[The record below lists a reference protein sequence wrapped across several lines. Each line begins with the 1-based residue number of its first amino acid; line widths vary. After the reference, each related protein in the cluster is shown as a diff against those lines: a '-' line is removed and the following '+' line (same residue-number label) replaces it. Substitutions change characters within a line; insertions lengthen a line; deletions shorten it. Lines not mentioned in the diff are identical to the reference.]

1 VWSRVEFPDLNGW
14 IEILC
19 LAVIFYYLFFFLK
32 GTRGAP
38 VLTGLVLLFIG
49 IIVLTRLI
57 HLNALNWLLGR
68 FSVYLAIAVLII
80 FQPEIRRALAKL
92 GKQSAFGGFGNALS
106 NETMVDQIV
115 QAAGYLALRK
125 IGALIAIEQAI
136 GTRPVQETGIK
147 LDSAVTPELLAN
159 VFSPH
164 APLHDGGVIIAG
176 NRIVA
181 ARCMFPLSEQDEF
194 SKALGT
200 RHRAAMGLSD
210 ETDAVVVVV
219 SEETGLI
226 SVSHEGRLIQ
236 NLDDD
241 HLRHFLA
248 GRLLRARKADYRW
261 ERLQR
266 QARQVLRWV
275 RQRLLLGDCSKQG
288 G

>member
-32 GTRGAP
+32 GTRGTP

-49 IIVLTRLI
+49 IIMLTRLI
-57 HLNALNWLLGR
+57 HLDALNWLLGR
-68 FSVYLAIAVLII
+68 FSVYLVIAVLII
-80 FQPEIRRALAKL
+80 FQPEIRRALAEL
-92 GKQSAFGGFGNALS
+92 GKQHLFGNVLS

-115 QAAGYLALRK
+115 EATTYLARRK

-136 GTRPVQETGIK
+136 GTRPFQETGIE
-147 LDSAVTPELLAN
+147 LDSAVTSELLAN
-159 VFSPH
+159 VFSPN

-181 ARCMFPLSEQDEF
+181 ARCMFPLSERDEF
-194 SKALGT
+194 SKSLGT
-200 RHRAAMGLSD
+200 RHRAAVGLSY

-219 SEETGLI
+219 SEETGMI
-226 SVSHEGRLIQ
+226 SVSHAGRLVQ

-241 HLRHFLA
+241 HLRHFLS
-248 GRLLRARKADYRW
+248 GLLLHARKVDYRW
-261 ERLQR
+261 EHLQS
-266 QARQVLRWV
+266 QARQGLLWV
-275 RQRLLLGDCSKQG
+275 RHRLWRRNERG
-288 G
+288 

>member
-1 VWSRVEFPDLNGW
+1 MWSRVEFPDLNGW

-19 LAVIFYYLFFFLK
+19 LAVVFYYLFVFLK

-49 IIVLTRLI
+49 IIVLTRLV
-57 HLNALNWLLGR
+57 HLDALNWLLGR

-80 FQPEIRRALAKL
+80 FQPEIRRALAEL
-92 GKQSAFGGFGNALS
+92 GKQHLFGNAFS
-106 NETMVDQIV
+106 NETLVDQV
-115 QAAGYLALRK
+115 VEATMYLARRK

-181 ARCMFPLSEQDEF
+181 ARCMFPLSEQDKF
-194 SKALGT
+194 SKNLGT
-200 RHRAAMGLSD
+200 RHRAAVGLSD

-219 SEETGLI
+219 SEETGVI
-226 SVSHEGRLIQ
+226 SVSHKGGLIQ
-236 NLDDD
+236 DLDEAR
-241 HLRHFLA
+241 LRHFLS
-248 GRLLRARKADYRW
+248 GLLLHARKADYRW
-261 ERLQR
+261 ERLRR
-266 QARQVLRWV
+266 QAHQALCWV
-275 RQRLLLGDCSKQG
+275 RQRPWRGAKHG
-288 G
+288 

>member
-1 VWSRVEFPDLNGW
+1 MWSRVEFPDLNGW

-19 LAVIFYYLFFFLK
+19 LAVIFYYLFVFLK

-38 VLTGLVLLFIG
+38 VLTGLILLFIG

-92 GKQSAFGGFGNALS
+92 GKQSAFGGFGNAVA
-106 NETMVDQIV
+106 NETLVDQIV
-115 QAAGYLALRK
+115 QATGYLALRK

-147 LDSAVTPELLAN
+147 LDSAVTPELLAGI
-159 VFSPH
+159 FLPH

-181 ARCMFPLSEQDEF
+181 ARCMFPLFEQDEF
-194 SKALGT
+194 GKALGT
-200 RHRAAMGLSD
+200 RHRAAVGLSD
-210 ETDAVVVVV
+210 ETDAVVIVV
-219 SEETGLI
+219 SEETGMI

-236 NLDDD
+236 NMDENR
-241 HLRHFLA
+241 LRRFLS
-248 GRLLRARKADYRW
+248 GLLLHARKADYKW
-261 ERLQR
+261 ERFQR
-266 QARQVLRWV
+266 QARQVLPWV
-275 RQRLLLGDCSKQG
+275 RHWLWRGDKRG
-288 G
+288 

>member
-1 VWSRVEFPDLNGW
+1 MWSRVEFPGLNGW

-49 IIVLTRLI
+49 LIVLTRLI
-57 HLNALNWLLGR
+57 HLDALNWLLGR

-80 FQPEIRRALAKL
+80 FQPEIRRALAEL
-92 GKQSAFGGFGNALS
+92 GKQHLFGNAFN

-115 QAAGYLALRK
+115 QATGYLALRK
-125 IGALIAIEQAI
+125 IGGLIAIEQAI

-147 LDSAVTPELLAN
+147 LDSAVTPELLEGI
-159 VFSPH
+159 FSPY

-181 ARCMFPLSEQDEF
+181 ARCMFPLSEHNEF
-194 SKALGT
+194 GKVLGT
-200 RHRAAMGLSD
+200 RHRAAMGLSS

-219 SEETGLI
+219 SEETGVI

-236 NLDDD
+236 NLDEN
-241 HLRHFLA
+241 HLRRFLS
-248 GRLLRARKADYRW
+248 GLLLRVRKTDDRGARLKRHAH
-261 ERLQR
+261 
-266 QARQVLRWV
+266 QVLLWI
-275 RQRLLLGDCSKQG
+275 RQRLWRG
-288 G
+288 GKRG